1 MSIFK
6 KAQTAVAHNSTF
18 STLGNSDL
26 KDLQNLINAEK
37 LFASTN
43 AKAASEI
50 QKSADSLRTWS
61 GGSGDD
67 LEDVLPKVALLYEH
81 FGRAQLR
88 FNHFVST
95 MRLHLKSIRSREEA
109 FAELKGRKRSLAS
122 KIEGIERK
130 LAKMGPENKELAKV
144 TSSLREM
151 RSDMEVLRNEVE
163 HEEAGLGDFKRRT
176 IVEALNLKSGGMME
190 LGEKCIVIAETCRLL
205 GDELPLAATLPGK
218 GRSPYRSKS
227 QDSHT
232 DEARTDRLLQ
242 EAIRQLDAIHFQPR
256 NDIQSEALSRDY
268 SSPTVAKPN
277 DSVLSGSEAQGTAA
291 TSGLSSSGSRN
302 GAGLRTAALAAD
314 QSLSMD
320 DTSRGSQGWAAP
332 GLVSA
337 PSASSQAPELN
348 TGLPTVMESEDPAEP
363 SDTYDVDQ
371 QDDPNMYSAYQENA
385 QRQLYPEGSASM
397 PRESYPTTDP
407 RLQQASFPH
416 ELDAIEEP
424 AQARHAYPTDYEESP
439 GEYGAYGSG
448 PPHAHFAD
456 TQAPPET
463 GYEEYSMGYGY
474 ATDAIPALPPAPSST
489 RMPPGGGQYA
499 SLTPNSR
506 DSPGEEQGESRA
518 YFEGV
523 GSTKALQAAAA
534 RNNHFPAINHMDLN
548 YTPGMF
554 ATDEN
559 SGRSLSPSALR
570 HFGHAS
576 PTRAASPRFND
587 TASYRNLAS
596 VSRPISPDSAY
607 AQRMQPSY
615 PSKPSFASN
624 GPMQQPTYSAG
635 TSPLIPQFPEQPQ
648 SSGYGT
654 MAPVAHSS
662 SSQAPPP
669 ISAPNPL
676 RYAKNA
682 SSDTHT
688 SSPMPVAAPSFSTGA
703 LYAPQPAAPAADLEP
718 DRQAAQG
725 YEPVSQLEPTPI
737 PAPTSGAAGVAPSR
751 HADSS
756 ATPEN
761 RAAAA
766 PAVQVGAYLPYVSDS
781 NIAT

>member
-1 MSIFK
+1 MSIFR

-18 STLGNSDL
+18 STFGNSDL

-37 LFASTN
+37 LFTTTN

-50 QKSADSLRTWS
+50 QKSADSLRSWS

-109 FAELKGRKRSLAS
+109 FAELKGRKRTLAS
-122 KIEGIERK
+122 KIEGVERK

-218 GRSPYRSKS
+218 GRSPYRSKCR
-227 QDSHT
+227 DSHT

-256 NDIQSEALSRDY
+256 DDIQSEALSRDY

-277 DSVLSGSEAQGTAA
+277 DSVLSGTEAQGATA
-291 TSGLSSSGSRN
+291 TSGLGSTGSRS
-302 GAGLRTAALAAD
+302 GGGMRTAALAAD

-332 GLVSA
+332 GLVGTQ
-337 PSASSQAPELN
+337 SASSQAPDLN
-348 TGLPTVMESEDPAEP
+348 TGLPTVMESEDPIEP
-363 SDTYDVDQ
+363 SDAYDVGQ
-371 QDDPNMYSAYQENA
+371 RDDPNELATYQEDTHG
-385 QRQLYPEGSASM
+385 QPYPEGMATM
-397 PRESYPTTDP
+397 PRDSFPTTDP
-407 RLQQASFPH
+407 RMRQASFPH
-416 ELDAIEEP
+416 ESNAIQEP
-424 AQARHAYPTDYEESP
+424 AQAGHAYPANYEDAP
-439 GEYGAYGSG
+439 GEYGAYGSE

-456 TQAPPET
+456 TQLPTET
-463 GYEEYSMGYGY
+463 GYEEYDMGYGY

-489 RMPPGGGQYA
+489 RMPPSGSQYA
-499 SLTPNSR
+499 SHTPNSR
-506 DSPGEEQGESRA
+506 DSPGEEHGESRA

-534 RNNHFPAINHMDLN
+534 RNNHFPAIDHMDLN

-570 HFGHAS
+570 HFGHTS
-576 PTRAASPRFND
+576 PSRAASPRFND

-624 GPMQQPTYSAG
+624 APMQQPTYSAG
-635 TSPLIPQFPEQPQ
+635 ASPLSPQFPEQPQ
-648 SSGYGT
+648 SSGYGA
-654 MAPVAHSS
+654 MAPAAHSS

-676 RYAKNA
+676 RYARNA
-682 SSDTHT
+682 SSETHT

-703 LYAPQPAAPAADLEP
+703 LYAPQAATSAADSESH
-718 DRQAAQG
+718 RQAPPG
-725 YEPVSQLEPTPI
+725 YEPVSQSDPTPI
-737 PAPTSGAAGVAPSR
+737 SAPTSEPAAAAPSH

-756 ATPEN
+756 SNFEN

-766 PAVQVGAYLPYVSDS
+766 PAMQVGAYLPYVSDS